1 MQLDLINEPM
11 TKEETKF
18 QRILETTIDPVISID
33 EKGAIQLFNPAAER
47 EFGYT
52 SSEVVGENIKMLM
65 PSPYREE
72 HDMYLENY
80 MRTGKAKIIGMIR
93 ELKGERKDGS
103 TFPMELSVSELWLDG
118 ERSFTGIVRNISQ
131 LKQAQEET
139 LRGESKYRR
148 ILETAIDPMISINEK
163 GLVQLFNPAAEKE
176 FGYSSVEV
184 IGKNIKMLMP
194 SPYTEEHDTYLENY
208 MRTGKA
214 KIIGMIR
221 EVEGLRKNGTVFPMQ
236 LSISEL
242 YTGEERSFTGVV
254 RNITETK
261 ELIVE
266 LEQFAYIASHD
277 LKAPLRAISNL
288 AEWIEEDLG
297 EGLDE
302 ETANNFKLLKKR
314 VLRMENLIQG
324 VLQYSRVA
332 NTELTRVSCNLRQV
346 LDEVVSSLGVP
357 EEFSIE
363 IESNIENIYADPTQ
377 INQVFSNL
385 FSNAIKHHDKS
396 QIKLKVT
403 VQNCQSKN
411 DWIEIFVADDG
422 PGIPMEYGEKI
433 FQVFQTLEPR
443 DKTENTGVGLSI
455 VKKIVDKQGGNIE
468 LWNTGSIGTTFRIL
482 WPNGKH

>member
-1 MQLDLINEPM
+1 M

-411 DWIEIFVADDG
+411 DWIEIFVGDDG

-468 LWNTGSIGTTFRIL
+468 LCNTGSIGTTFRIL